1 MGLGFS
7 KRVLQLIAFKKV
19 IYAPLVRLPRKQ
31 NEMTGQRDSWHD
43 FEQESF

>member
-31 NEMTGQRDSWHD
+31 NEMTGQRDS
-43 FEQESF
+43 